1 MSRLTRRGA
10 LRSGVAG
17 IGAAGLA
24 GACETTGSSYSGNV
38 TFEHG
43 VASGDLLC
51 DVRPWAS
58 MVLPEDREATL
69 AHIASPDISLRAG
82 TGHSRA
88 ERGAA
93 SQPLNVSEGWLAK
106 LS

>member
-1 MSRLTRRGA
+1 MKLGGDGGGSATLDMEYVSPALTK
-10 LRSGVAG
+10 
-17 IGAAGLA
+17 I
-24 GACETTGSSYSGNV
+24 Y
-38 TFEHG
+38 G